1 MSLDARQREID
12 RNFDFFLSQFR
23 QLDEGHR
30 GEYVL
35 LRHQQIIGFYD
46 RVEDAASDA
55 QQRFGDHLYSI
66 QIVEPEPVDL
76 GFVTRA

>member
-1 MSLDARQREID
+1 MSADIRQHEID
-12 RNFDFFLSQFR
+12 QNFDFFQSQFK
-23 QLDEGHR
+23 QLDVEHR

-35 LRHQQIIGFYD
+35 LRHQRIIGFYD
-46 RVEDAASDA
+46 RVEDAARDA
-55 QQRFGDHLYSI
+55 ERRFTDHLYSI